1 MMKVLNITEA
11 EDGSGLIE
19 FEITGNEKDALI
31 KIGLEYIL
39 LKHIEDI
46 KERQNGNGNTT
57 VDVE

>member
-19 FEITGNEKDALI
+19 FEITGDEKDALI
-31 KIGLEYIL
+31 KIGLRYIL
-39 LKHIEDI
+39 LKHIEDM
-46 KERQNGNGNTT
+46 KEMQNGNGNTT

>member
-19 FEITGNEKDALI
+19 FEITGDEKDAFI

>member
-19 FEITGNEKDALI
+19 FEITGDEKDALI

-46 KERQNGNGNTT
+46 KERQNGNREPV
-57 VDVE
+57 VDA